1 MQHHQHQQQHDD
13 RHNHHQN
20 THDIHMIG
28 EILIEMMLTKG
39 GGGERRRGG
48 RGVEKQGGEIREI
61 PKRNWGGKLSNWPA
75 V

>member
-1 MQHHQHQQQHDD
+1 
-13 RHNHHQN
+13 
-20 THDIHMIG
+20 MIG

-61 PKRNWGGKLSNWPA
+61 PKRNWGGK
-75 V
+75 

>member
-1 MQHHQHQQQHDD
+1 
-13 RHNHHQN
+13 
-20 THDIHMIG
+20 MIG

-61 PKRNWGGKLSNWPA
+61 PKRNWCGKLSNWPA